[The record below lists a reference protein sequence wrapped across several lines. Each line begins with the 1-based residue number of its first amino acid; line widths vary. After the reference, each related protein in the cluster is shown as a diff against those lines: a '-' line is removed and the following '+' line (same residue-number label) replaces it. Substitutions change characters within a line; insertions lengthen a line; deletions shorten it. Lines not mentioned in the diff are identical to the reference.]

1 MYLRREFLGSLLL
14 GPLLLSRG
22 LYAAN
27 NDMQVFKD
35 PTCGCCDGWIAHL
48 KANGFTVAAKE
59 VDAESLRKIKRE
71 HGIPTGLQSCHTA
84 IIESYVIEGH
94 VPADEI
100 KRLMRE
106 RPRAVGLA
114 VPGMPAGSP
123 GMDFGHKEKYAVFL
137 FKQDGSAES
146 YREYPG

>member
-1 MYLRREFLGSLLL
+1 MYLRRQFLRSLLL
-14 GPLLLSRG
+14 GPVLLSRG
-22 LYAAN
+22 LYAASS
-27 NDMQVFKD
+27 DMQVFKD

-48 KANGFTVAAKE
+48 KANGFAVAATE
-59 VDAESLRKIKRE
+59 VDAEALRKIKQE

-106 RPRAVGLA
+106 RPVALGLA

-123 GMDFGHKEKYAVFL
+123 GMDFGHKEKYSVLL
-137 FKQDGSAES
+137 FKQDGSAEL
-146 YREYPG
+146 YREY